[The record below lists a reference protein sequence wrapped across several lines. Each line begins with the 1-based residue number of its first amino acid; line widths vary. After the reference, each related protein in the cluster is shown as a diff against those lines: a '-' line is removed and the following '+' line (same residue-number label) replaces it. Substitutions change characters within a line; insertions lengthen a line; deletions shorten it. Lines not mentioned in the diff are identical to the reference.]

1 MTLFKNEFPILE
13 FDDRKDAVINPNH
26 EVLNLKLPKKCV
38 YVFLAD
44 HVDEYARKNKAVKV
58 SEFVSATKVYP
69 VYVIDYK
76 GEKVT
81 LAQAPGGSAA
91 AAQFMD
97 WLISYEVREII
108 SAGTCGA
115 LVDID
120 EGVFLIPTRALR
132 DEGASYHYMAPSRF
146 VEIDRRAISPIRK
159 TFEERG
165 LTYLETT
172 TWSTDGF
179 YRETKDFV
187 KYRIEEG
194 CQVVEMEC
202 ASLAAVASFR
212 DVIWGDIL
220 FTADTLSDPHNYD
233 QRNWAEDSFAFAL
246 ELALD
251 SVIKIG
257 KVIF

>member
-26 EVLNLKLPKKCV
+26 EDLDLKLPRKCV
-38 YVFLAD
+38 YAFLAD
-44 HVDEYARKNKAVKV
+44 HIDEYAGNNKAIKV

-76 GEKVT
+76 GEEVA
-81 LAQAPGGSAA
+81 LAQAPVGSAA

-97 WLISYEVREII
+97 WLISYGVREII

-115 LVDID
+115 LIDID

-132 DEGASYHYMAPSRF
+132 DEGASYHYMPPSRF
-146 VEIDRRAISPIRK
+146 VDIDMRVISSIRSAL
-159 TFEERG
+159 FERG
-165 LTYLETT
+165 ISYVETT
-172 TWSTDGF
+172 TWTTDGF

-212 DVIWGDIL
+212 DVIWGEIL

-233 QRNWAEDSFAFAL
+233 HRNWAEDSFTFAL
-246 ELALD
+246 ELCLD
-251 SVIKIG
+251 SVINIG
-257 KVIF
+257 KK